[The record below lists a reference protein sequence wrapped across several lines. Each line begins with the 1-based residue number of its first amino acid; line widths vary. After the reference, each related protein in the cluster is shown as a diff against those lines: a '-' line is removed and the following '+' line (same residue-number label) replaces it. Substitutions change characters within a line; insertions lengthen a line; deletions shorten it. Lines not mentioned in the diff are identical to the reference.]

1 LIATYSEYIRR
12 FVRKSGLGR
21 KQCPGEH
28 HFVSVFLVPLLYS
41 INRIIPDYVNPD
53 GTKRLIGDVIYF
65 KDGAH
70 HFGIEVKLG
79 TVRLTRE
86 EFNSWIVDEVEN
98 KRPDVFIGVGAS
110 GLLVLTWKDFR
121 EVYVRAVRAREPSW
135 EAKRIE
141 SGYGP
146 LKRVDVLCRSCVR
159 NVFFEHSE
167 DLSISSSGQARL
179 VAALSALLPKAST
192 LE

>member
-1 LIATYSEYIRR
+1 MGESDCYIYATLASAKGGGKQIGATRR
-12 FVRKSGLGR
+12 RKGI
-21 KQCPGEH
+21 KNCDD
-28 HFVSVFLVPLLYS
+28 
-41 INRIIPDYVNPD
+41 NRYYVNPD
-53 GTKRLIGDVIYF
+53 GTKKPVGDVIYF

-70 HFGIEVKLG
+70 HYGIDVTLG
-79 TVRLTRE
+79 TIRLTRE

-121 EVYVRAVRAREPSW
+121 ELYVRAVRAREPSW